1 LGELDYGIKK
11 MIGETIAHYRI
22 TAKLGEGGM
31 GEVYRAT
38 DTKLGRD
45 VALKFLPDHF
55 ADDPDRLSRFQRE
68 AQVLASLNH
77 PNIAQIYG
85 IEESGD
91 VRCIVME
98 MIEGETLADRIARG
112 TIPVEEALDIAKYI
126 CEALETAHEKGIVHR
141 DLKPAN
147 VKITPEGK
155 VKVLDFGLA
164 KAIESAP
171 SNVNLSNSPTLTVM
185 RTNAGMILGT
195 AAYMSPEQARGEHT
209 DLRSDVFSFGC
220 VLYEM
225 LTGRQGF
232 QGRTVSD
239 ILASVLARELDFS
252 SMPPKMNPQIPQLIR
267 RAVEKQPKQRWQAI
281 GDLRIE
287 IEAAMSDPYGT
298 HILTERTLSRRPLW
312 KRAIP
317 IALTAV
323 VVAAATAAIVWNL
336 RPIKTG
342 GLTRFSFVL
351 PEGQRLT
358 RGGRHLIALSPD
370 GANLVYVADNQL
382 YLRAMAEKEP
392 RPIEGTNLDPDTP
405 FFSPDGRWL
414 AFHSGAENKFKK
426 IPITG
431 GLAVTICDS
440 PLPYG
445 ASWSFDNQILF
456 GGGPAGILR
465 VSANGGKPET
475 VVSVK
480 PNEFALGPQLL
491 PGGNAILFTLANDTS
506 ADRWDKAQI
515 IVQSLKSGARRTVLE
530 GGSDARYAPTGHIL
544 YTSSSTL
551 LAFPFDVDKLT
562 RTGNPVPVID
572 GVLRASGVATGAAQ
586 FSLSGSGS
594 MAYFRG
600 VTSFGGDG
608 RTLALVDRDGT
619 RKMLEVPTAPYLQP
633 RISPDG
639 KQLVVSADDG
649 TEAAVWVYDL
659 AGTTAIRKLTFG
671 GGNRFPLWTRDGQRV
686 VFWSR
691 REGGADL
698 FWQRVDGNGAAEK
711 LATLEQKE
719 GIGYSPDFWSLDG
732 KTLIV
737 SSVRTND
744 TGLWSVSTERDSKPT
759 VLIDT
764 PSTRDDSAA
773 ISPDGQWL
781 AYQSGDTGRLE
792 IFVQTFPPTKTKYQL
807 TTNDEY
813 VPYFGGALFPIWS
826 PDGKQIFFTRVE
838 RSSGRPRIFSIDVQT
853 QPSFAFGKQKPLPV
867 EGFILNGGAG
877 MPRGYDITP
886 DGRQFLVMLP
896 PSEPASSIDRPPQ
909 IEITLNWF
917 DELKQRVPVQ

>member
-1 LGELDYGIKK
+1 
-11 MIGETIAHYRI
+11 
-22 TAKLGEGGM
+22 
-31 GEVYRAT
+31 
-38 DTKLGRD
+38 
-45 VALKFLPDHF
+45 
-55 ADDPDRLSRFQRE
+55 
-68 AQVLASLNH
+68 
-77 PNIAQIYG
+77 
-85 IEESGD
+85 
-91 VRCIVME
+91 
-98 MIEGETLADRIARG
+98 
-112 TIPVEEALDIAKYI
+112 
-126 CEALETAHEKGIVHR
+126 
-141 DLKPAN
+141 
-147 VKITPEGK
+147 
-155 VKVLDFGLA
+155 
-164 KAIESAP
+164 
-171 SNVNLSNSPTLTVM
+171 
-185 RTNAGMILGT
+185 
-195 AAYMSPEQARGEHT
+195 
-209 DLRSDVFSFGC
+209 
-220 VLYEM
+220 
-225 LTGRQGF
+225 
-232 QGRTVSD
+232 
-239 ILASVLARELDFS
+239 
-252 SMPPKMNPQIPQLIR
+252 
-267 RAVEKQPKQRWQAI
+267 
-281 GDLRIE
+281 
-287 IEAAMSDPYGT
+287 
-298 HILTERTLSRRPLW
+298 
-312 KRAIP
+312 
-317 IALTAV
+317 
-323 VVAAATAAIVWNL
+323 
-336 RPIKTG
+336 
-342 GLTRFSFVL
+342 
-351 PEGQRLT
+351 
-358 RGGRHLIALSPD
+358 
-370 GANLVYVADNQL
+370 
-382 YLRAMAEKEP
+382 
-392 RPIEGTNLDPDTP
+392 
-405 FFSPDGRWL
+405 
-414 AFHSGAENKFKK
+414 
-426 IPITG
+426 
-431 GLAVTICDS
+431 
-440 PLPYG
+440 
-445 ASWSFDNQILF
+445 
-456 GGGPAGILR
+456 
-465 VSANGGKPET
+465 
-475 VVSVK
+475 
-480 PNEFALGPQLL
+480 
-491 PGGNAILFTLANDTS
+491 
-506 ADRWDKAQI
+506 
-515 IVQSLKSGARRTVLE
+515 
-530 GGSDARYAPTGHIL
+530 
-544 YTSSSTL
+544 
-551 LAFPFDVDKLT
+551 
-562 RTGNPVPVID
+562 
-572 GVLRASGVATGAAQ
+572 
-586 FSLSGSGS
+586 
-594 MAYFRG
+594 
-600 VTSFGGDG
+600 
-608 RTLALVDRDGT
+608 
-619 RKMLEVPTAPYLQP
+619 MLEVPTAPYLQP

-737 SSVRTND
+737 SSVRTSD

>member
-1 LGELDYGIKK
+1 
-11 MIGETIAHYRI
+11 
-22 TAKLGEGGM
+22 
-31 GEVYRAT
+31 
-38 DTKLGRD
+38 
-45 VALKFLPDHF
+45 
-55 ADDPDRLSRFQRE
+55 
-68 AQVLASLNH
+68 
-77 PNIAQIYG
+77 
-85 IEESGD
+85 
-91 VRCIVME
+91 ME

-252 SMPPKMNPQIPQLIR
+252 SMPPKINPQIPQLIR

-298 HILTERTLSRRPLW
+298 HILTERTLSRPPLW

-737 SSVRTND
+737 SSVRTSD